1 MNYTI
6 RCLVL
11 LLFTSSGW
19 MILGDET
26 SVLRTCCFSSP
37 EEQLSKLRSPR
48 TTSKA
53 TRSSSTFSPSGGWD
67 EDWRNSPP
75 HWSNRSSCSQ
85 RMEASPDRQCVPGRE
100 KEGEEEEEEQVKCKL
115 LQNVCNKV
123 SQACRSEPDLNWST
137 KEGVSKGGVG
147 DGEQVWVLPEAEWF
161 SILYYCTVLFQHS
174 QQV

>member
-6 RCLVL
+6 MCLVR

-19 MILGDET
+19 TILGDET
-26 SVLRTCCFSSP
+26 FVLTMTRFRICCFSSP

-67 EDWRNSPP
+67 EDWRNSAP

-85 RMEASPDRQCVPGRE
+85 RTEASPDRRCAPGRE
-100 KEGEEEEEEQVKCKL
+100 KEEEEQVKCKR
-115 LQNVCNKV
+115 LQNVCYKV
-123 SQACRSEPDLNWST
+123 GQACLQKRELERRSWRWRAGLGFT
-137 KEGVSKGGVG
+137 KLYNMCSY
-147 DGEQVWVLPEAEWF
+147 VLPF
-161 SILYYCTVLFQHS
+161 
-174 QQV
+174 

>member
-6 RCLVL
+6 RCLVI

-19 MILGDET
+19 TILGDES
-26 SVLRTCCFSSP
+26 SVLTMTFFRICCFSSP

-67 EDWRNSPP
+67 EDWRNSAP
-75 HWSNRSSCSQ
+75 HWSNRSSCAQ
-85 RMEASPDRQCVPGRE
+85 RVEASPDRQCVPGRE
-100 KEGEEEEEEQVKCKL
+100 KEGEEEGEEQVKCKL

-123 SQACRSEPDLNWST
+123 GQACWSETDLN
-137 KEGVSKGGVG
+137 
-147 DGEQVWVLPEAEWF
+147 
-161 SILYYCTVLFQHS
+161 
-174 QQV
+174 